1 VWVKHEGRWSIELI
15 NDRGFVVTDF
25 AWSHDGRMAVICYKD
40 GFVLVGS
47 VNGQRFWSHLY
58 ELAASVYITSATW
71 TPNDEFIVFALS
83 NGSLMV
89 VDENGIVVNRL
100 SLTPSSNTTPPTT
113 SNPSNPSPSSSS
125 TSSSSSSS
133 PSNPNPQA
141 PLPTSQSSTSAASS
155 ASSSSTPPPAD
166 FSESIVSLAYNSPK
180 FFIEEF
186 IEAALKRAAAEA
198 TATTTAT
205 SQSSSS
211 AAPAPT
217 NTSNQPQQQQE
228 ANVNANPNPN
238 PNDNAAAAV
247 NNNMSSATADL
258 ISLSIINQNRLRFSL
273 NNFYFSNN
281 AALNRS
287 ESRLKNK
294 VNNSNYLLACGLRST
309 GVIYLIRNFDL
320 VDSIVVETKLKG
332 Y

>member
-1 VWVKHEGRWSIELI
+1 MWVKHEGRWSIELI

-100 SLTPSSNTTPPTT
+100 SLTPSSNTTPPST
-113 SNPSNPSPSSSS
+113 SNPSNPPPS
-125 TSSSSSSS
+125 SSSSSSS

-141 PLPTSQSSTSAASS
+141 PQPLPTSQSSTSAASS

-198 TATTTAT
+198 TATPTTAT
-205 SQSSSS
+205 NQSSSS
-211 AAPAPT
+211 AAPPPT

-238 PNDNAAAAV
+238 DNAAAV

-320 VDSIVVETKLKG
+320 VDSIVIETKLKG